1 MAVAIL
7 HQTEL
12 SSCAACGFY
21 RNGNYEA
28 IECQS
33 VWQLELAHIPLIPAI
48 WDCTCSMGLTSHVK
62 RANSQACRRS
72 PSRPTGPE
80 FIRGEPIINHRI
92 QSAATQPYYE
102 VLCRKRYR
110 VRGDGD
116 TRARVQSV
124 DCIMKHAVGSR
135 IGQTRTGNEGLGPFP
150 VNMPAVVS
158 LTNSV
163 VKAKNEP
170 STLDRHSMD
179 YGVLILWLSLM

>member
-1 MAVAIL
+1 MTTKKRQELRWPAMMAVAIL

-80 FIRGEPIINHRI
+80 FIRGEP
-92 QSAATQPYYE
+92 SAQGY
-102 VLCRKRYR
+102 L
-110 VRGDGD
+110 
-116 TRARVQSV
+116 
-124 DCIMKHAVGSR
+124 
-135 IGQTRTGNEGLGPFP
+135 
-150 VNMPAVVS
+150 
-158 LTNSV
+158 
-163 VKAKNEP
+163 
-170 STLDRHSMD
+170 
-179 YGVLILWLSLM
+179 LSH